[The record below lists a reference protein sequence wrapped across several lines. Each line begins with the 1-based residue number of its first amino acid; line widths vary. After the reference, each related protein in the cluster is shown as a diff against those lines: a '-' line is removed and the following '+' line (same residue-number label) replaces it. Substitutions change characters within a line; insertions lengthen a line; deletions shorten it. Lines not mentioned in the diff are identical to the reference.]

1 MSKMQRK
8 KGPPSAIKTDMPQ
21 HSRIAVALGDPA
33 SASDSDHTSS
43 PRPMSLRNMKKLS
56 LTLPSA
62 QSSSLSLGLQSEPQS
77 ANSTAQPELPG
88 PRPRRPSVISLPP
101 PTANPTVVSFL
112 QRNRE
117 QEGDPAVP
125 YADGPIQ
132 IIPGIWLGSED
143 NARDWTGLIE
153 RGIKSIL
160 NVAKEV
166 ASPFEPAKP
175 HSLRVAVSTP
185 NLNKT
190 LDSTA
195 TYHPPHPATGRPGLH
210 YLKLPWSHGQRD
222 LVADGFP
229 VAMRFTDEALQRGD
243 GVLIHCQCGISR
255 SATLTIAIVMRA
267 AAERS
272 SFVPSEIWALKG
284 MQPAYDYVKEKSAW
298 IGPNMSLIYQLLD
311 YERKLKGQD
320 ANSPSSD
327 RSSMIADEEAEWSRR
342 RQMMEDEDEDDHESR
357 LVMQEAQALDK
368 AMEDRVVARKNS
380 ASSMSSHGSS
390 FSGVGMGP
398 AWRSRYSRKRTG
410 SVASNT
416 TNGSLIS
423 EDLVEE
429 EEEQELLGVGGG
441 FESDSPD
448 SDMVGNEKENVDNLE
463 SSTSTSSSTNN
474 PHKDIQDVI
483 SPPRSSSLSSF
494 TPRTA
499 RPKLP
504 PFTPKLNSQ
513 AQPPPS
519 APVWKTS
526 FGNSVSIPPPSTA
539 FRSSFDL
546 STPKANKRRPTPLGT
561 LAPIPPSPIAIIVE
575 GDSSNE
581 ASETESSYAVPLS
594 PKNKPSKVP
603 RPTSVVS
610 SSSSILS
617 ASSRRSSASAS
628 SIQYTSPFAAPPR
641 MRTESRKPAPPP
653 LHLRHSVMQ
662 KVKAQSQASQSG
674 SFASKPGKRTV
685 PSSQVSTPS
694 QTLFVFPPSPTLT
707 TRTPSTMTLTSATP
721 RDLNVPFPS
730 FLATPRV
737 STFRNH
743 QGKTRSFIGLSAP
756 PTPTTGFSRVDVRGY
771 VALK

>member
-1 MSKMQRK
+1 MQRK

-21 HSRIAVALGDPA
+21 HSHIAVALGDPT

-166 ASPFEPAKP
+166 TSPFEPAKS

-195 TYHPPHPATGRPGLH
+195 IYHPPHPATGRPGLH

-320 ANSPSSD
+320 DNSPSSD

-448 SDMVGNEKENVDNLE
+448 SDMVGNEKDQVDNPE
-463 SSTSTSSSTNN
+463 SSTSTSSSSTNN

-483 SPPRSSSLSSF
+483 SPPRSSVLASF

-526 FGNSVSIPPPSTA
+526 FGNGVSIPPPSTA

-546 STPKANKRRPTPLGT
+546 STPKANKRRPTSLGT

-575 GDSSNE
+575 GD
-581 ASETESSYAVPLS
+581 T
-594 PKNKPSKVP
+594 
-603 RPTSVVS
+603 
-610 SSSSILS
+610 
-617 ASSRRSSASAS
+617 SSRRSSASAS

-674 SFASKPGKRTV
+674 SFASQPGKRTV

-721 RDLNVPFPS
+721 RDSNVPFPS